1 MGLSLLRAPMFNDDE
16 ITMPT
21 FSAPQELDLLKR
33 TSGTPLTADRLQ
45 EVLRAY
51 EPILAEIAKLRALDL
66 QDVHPAVL
74 FEPTAP
80 YRTKR

>member
-1 MGLSLLRAPMFNDDE
+1 MTHDDE
-16 ITMPT
+16 LTVAT
-21 FSAPQELDLLKR
+21 LSAPLEIDLLKR
-33 TSGTPLTADRLQ
+33 TSGTPLTAERLQ

-66 QDVHPAVL
+66 QNIHPAVL

-80 YRTKR
+80 YRDKP